1 MAIRVFCCML
11 IYLARCGAQHI
22 GFLVKNQLFKLKPS
36 SVLDTAYAV
45 QKIGVSLT
53 DVEKDIQGLRDRRAK
68 ATSPGDISPQPP
80 ERMLLSGSDGTL
92 ISKCLDIPEIGPEI
106 ERAVWQVERS
116 IRADKELAEEKNKLE
131 KANSKR

>member
-1 MAIRVFCCML
+1 ML
-11 IYLARCGAQHI
+11 TCAARSGSQHV
-22 GFLVKNQLFKLKPS
+22 GFLVENQLFELAPS

-53 DVEKDIQGLRDRRAK
+53 DVEKEIQGLRDRRAK
-68 ATSPGDISPQPP
+68 ATSPGDVAPELS

-92 ISKCLDIPEIGPEI
+92 ISKCLDIPEIGPEV

-116 IRADKELAEEKNKLE
+116 IKPDKELAEEKHELE
-131 KANSKR
+131 KANIKR

>member
-1 MAIRVFCCML
+1 ML
-11 IYLARCGAQHI
+11 IYLACCGSQHI
-22 GFLVKNQLFKLKPS
+22 GFLVKNRLFELKPS

-53 DVEKDIQGLRDRRAK
+53 DVEKEIQGLRDRRAK
-68 ATSPGDISPQPP
+68 ETSPGVASPQPS

-92 ISKCLDIPEIGPEI
+92 ISKCLDIPEIGPEV

-116 IRADKELAEEKNKLE
+116 IKADEELAEEKNELE
-131 KANSKR
+131 KANKKR

>member
-1 MAIRVFCCML
+1 ML
-11 IYLARCGAQHI
+11 TYPARSGSQHI
-22 GFLVKNQLFKLKPS
+22 GFLAENQLFELAPS

-53 DVEKDIQGLRDRRAK
+53 DVEKEIQGLRDRRASVI
-68 ATSPGDISPQPP
+68 SPGDESPEPS

-92 ISKCLDIPEIGPEI
+92 ISKCLDIQEIGPEV

-116 IRADKELAEEKNKLE
+116 IKADKELAEEKNKLE
-131 KANSKR
+131 KASNKR